1 MVRAEPMNTRTT
13 VADTNHSNMFTLLLE
28 RNVIYVGKGGYSS
41 NDKIVSAELFHSHL
55 ENLYNRITTKILDT
69 SRIITLISGVMRA
82 KKCFLSPIQ
91 SWSAN
96 FQKNCSPIQ
105 SWPVL
110 ISGRG
115 AVKELR
121 AMQTYRKQKNR
132 HQLCMFAFSNDVD
145 LENDTR
151 NSRKPFWS
159 FCVCE

>member
-69 SRIITLISGVMRA
+69 SRIITLISGVVRA

-91 SWSAN
+91 S
-96 FQKNCSPIQ
+96 
-105 SWPVL
+105 
-110 ISGRG
+110 
-115 AVKELR
+115 
-121 AMQTYRKQKNR
+121 
-132 HQLCMFAFSNDVD
+132 
-145 LENDTR
+145 
-151 NSRKPFWS
+151 
-159 FCVCE
+159 